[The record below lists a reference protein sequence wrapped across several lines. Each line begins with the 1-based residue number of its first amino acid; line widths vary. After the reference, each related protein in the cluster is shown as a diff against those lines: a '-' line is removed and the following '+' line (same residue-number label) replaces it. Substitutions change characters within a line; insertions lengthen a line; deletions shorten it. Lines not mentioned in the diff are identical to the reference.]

1 MNINSFVIKKP
12 MSPQPGKVSTQ
23 VKHISLTTLK
33 LIALM
38 LLTAPT
44 PIIAVVLAWVV
55 ETGRLK
61 REHRSREV
69 DAEIS
74 AEKP

>member
-12 MSPQPGKVSTQ
+12 TSPQPGKVNTH
-23 VKHISLTTLK
+23 VKTISFTTPK
-33 LIALM
+33 LIADT

-44 PIIAVVLAWVV
+44 PIIDVVFTCVV
-55 ETGRLK
+55 ETGSPVN
-61 REHRSREV
+61 EQRSNTAVE
-69 DAEIS
+69 EIS